1 MLNITD
7 VRINKLFPA
16 GEGKLRAIASI
27 TLDDAFAVHG
37 VRVVNGREK
46 PFIAM
51 PDHRFKNGKYA
62 NVAHPISAEA
72 RSVIEKAVFE
82 KYDEALKESEE
93 QEE

>member
-7 VRINKLFPA
+7 VRIRKLFPA

-27 TLDDAFAVHG
+27 TLDAAFAVHG
-37 VRVVNGREK
+37 VRVVDGREK

-51 PDHRFKNGKYA
+51 PDHKFKNGTYA
-62 NVAHPISAEA
+62 NIAHPINAEA
-72 RSVIEKAVFE
+72 RADIEKAVIS
-82 KYDEALKESEE
+82 KYDEALKANEA